1 MSEAAAAEH
10 SNIVNQADRL
20 GGGQGSNGAPS
31 GSEATGRDRV
41 AHLTSLD
48 RAHVLHPHGTFRR
61 PVDPLIVD
69 RGQGA
74 LLWDAD
80 GNEYIDGT
88 CGLWQCAVGHGR
100 KELAD
105 AAADQMRRLEFYA
118 SFWDFSNEPAIR
130 LASRLVSISPVGLD
144 TVFFTNG
151 GSEGVETA
159 IKLVR
164 LAWHAAGS
172 PRRSVILSRTS
183 AYHGVGSASL
193 AATGI
198 PALKEGFDPLPPD
211 FVHLTTPSAYAL
223 GEDAT
228 DRLIDELERTIQDIG
243 PERIAAFI
251 GEPVMGVGGMIP
263 PPEGY
268 WERVQEILRGH
279 GILLILDEVVTAY
292 GRTGHWFGAER
303 FGIDPDVIVTAKAL
317 TSGYIPMGAVL
328 IHDRLTRM
336 LDGIPFR
343 HGFTYNGHPV
353 GATVALANLDIIER
367 EALLHRAVRT
377 GERMLERLRPLREL
391 DAVGDVRGCGLMLG
405 IELSSGD
412 AAQVSAGA
420 RARGAIVRA
429 TGQKIVMSPPL
440 VIEDDQADRL
450 ADAVIAEVREL

>member
-1 MSEAAAAEH
+1 MSDVTSTDRAQ
-10 SNIVNQADRL
+10 NVNQLDQS
-20 GGGQGSNGAPS
+20 GGAGHGSNGAS
-31 GSEATGRDRV
+31 AADRERV
-41 AHLTSLD
+41 AQLTALD
-48 RAHVLHPHGTFRR
+48 RAHVLHPHGTVGRS
-61 PVDPLIVD
+61 VDPLIID
-69 RGQGA
+69 RGKGA

-100 KELAD
+100 TELAD
-105 AAADQMRRLEFYA
+105 AAAGQMRRLEFYA
-118 SFWDFSNEPAIR
+118 SFWDLSNEPAIR
-130 LASRLVSISPVGLD
+130 LASRLVSISPPGLD

-172 PRRSVILSRTS
+172 PRRSVILSRSS

-211 FVHLTTPSAYAL
+211 FVHLSTPSAYSL
-223 GEDAT
+223 GEGAT
-228 DRLIDELERTIQDIG
+228 DRLIEELERTIQDIG
-243 PERIAAFI
+243 PDRIAAFI

-268 WERVQEILRGH
+268 WDGVQEVLRKH

-328 IHDRLTRM
+328 IHERLTRM

-353 GATVALANLDIIER
+353 GAAVALANLDIIER

-391 DAVGDVRGCGLMLG
+391 DVVGDVRGCGLMLG
-405 IELSSGD
+405 IELVSGD
-412 AAQVSAGA
+412 AAQVSTGA

-450 ADAVIAEVREL
+450 VDAVIAEVRAL